1 MSNDV
6 DDDRSYSEVGHYII
20 EEYQPWWLEKTI
32 GITDLSVC
40 TICMDLFVNTV
51 QVRRTRNSNARSQ
64 KY

>member
-6 DDDRSYSEVGHYII
+6 DDDRSYSEVGRYII

-32 GITDLSVC
+32 GITDLSMC
-40 TICMDLFVNTV
+40 TICMDLFVNTA